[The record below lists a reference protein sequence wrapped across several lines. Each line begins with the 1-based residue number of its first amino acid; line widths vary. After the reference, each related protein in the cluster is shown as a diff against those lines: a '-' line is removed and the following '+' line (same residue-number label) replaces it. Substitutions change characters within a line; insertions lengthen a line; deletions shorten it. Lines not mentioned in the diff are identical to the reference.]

1 MSTTVDN
8 APALAPLI
16 ERLITDQGA
25 TRVTADNV
33 ADYAAIADGRD
44 RVLFFSG
51 DPVRFPEGVDVAVV
65 LPELQK
71 QFPGRLLIGVVVRED
86 EDTIARRYGVQR
98 WPSLVFLRNG
108 GYVGTIAG
116 MLDWVDYVARVEE
129 LLAQDAGRLPGI
141 GIPLVSAQAGTA
153 CR

>member
-1 MSTTVDN
+1 
-8 APALAPLI
+8 
-16 ERLITDQGA
+16 
-25 TRVTADNV
+25 
-33 ADYAAIADGRD
+33 
-44 RVLFFSG
+44 
-51 DPVRFPEGVDVAVV
+51 VRFPEGVDVAVV

-141 GIPLVSAQAGTA
+141 GIPLVSAQAGSA

>member
-86 EDTIARRYGVQR
+86 EDAVARRYGVQR